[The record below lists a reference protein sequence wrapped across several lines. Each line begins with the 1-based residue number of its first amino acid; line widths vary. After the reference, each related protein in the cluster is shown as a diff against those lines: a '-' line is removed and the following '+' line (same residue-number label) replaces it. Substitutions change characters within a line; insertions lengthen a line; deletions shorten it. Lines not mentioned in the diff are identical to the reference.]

1 MSQNTWSIPMDRLV
15 EKSKAR
21 LDVVVRRTILELFT
35 TVVKRSPVLS
45 GRFRAN
51 WTVSYGTPNLTVTDN
66 TDKSLGTANRVVKT
80 VSTLP
85 TSGVIYLANGLPYA
99 GRLENGSSQQAPYGM
114 VKVAVAQFD
123 SAVRKALPS

>member
-1 MSQNTWSIPMDRLV
+1 MDRLV

-21 LDVVVRRTILELFT
+21 VDVVVRRTVVELFT
-35 TVVKRSPVLS
+35 TVVKRSPVLT

-51 WTVSYGTPNLTVTDN
+51 WNVSFGTPTLTVTDK
-66 TDKSLGTANRVVKT
+66 TDKSLATANRVVKT

-123 SAVRKALPS
+123 SAVRKALAS

>member
-1 MSQNTWSIPMDRLV
+1 MDRLV

-21 LDVVVRRTILELFT
+21 VDVVVRRTILELFMN
-35 TVVKRSPVLS
+35 VVKRAPVDT

-51 WTVSYGTPNLTVTDN
+51 FNVSYGTPNLRTTEA
-66 TDKSLGTANRVVKT
+66 TDKSLGTARRTVQL

-85 TSGVIYLANGLPYA
+85 TSGVIFLSNGLPYA
-99 GRLENGSSQQAPYGM
+99 GRLENGSSKQSPYGM

-123 SAVRKALPS
+123 SAVRKALAS